1 MNKLNIGGIIIN
13 DGPTMFYFLFKI
25 ISPATSIGA
34 SNINYEIVKTKLAKF
49 GNNVKYLLD
58 EMS

>member
-1 MNKLNIGGIIIN
+1 
-13 DGPTMFYFLFKI
+13 MFYFLFKI
-25 ISPATSIGA
+25 ISPATRIGA
-34 SNINYEIVKTKLAKF
+34 SNLNYEIVKTKLAKF